1 MKAKVSAVMWWVG
14 PLAIVGA
21 VFALISDQVGLV
33 VHLPEMGDDAMGYHA
48 VGSGLFLFVL
58 VLLLIGMLGLYASPK
73 DPDGAKVIEY
83 GDSHARYVLVED
95 SEEESRL
102 PEQTLRAQSPR
113 RSPAPLRDAATRRH
127 RMARRAG

>member
-1 MKAKVSAVMWWVG
+1 MKAKVSAVMRWVG

-21 VFALISDQVGLV
+21 GFAVISDQVGLV

-48 VGSGLFLFVL
+48 VGSGIFLFIFT
-58 VLLLIGMLGLYASPK
+58 LLFIGMLGLYASPK

-83 GDSHARYVLVED
+83 GDSRARYVLVED

-102 PEQTLRAQSPR
+102 PEWTPRTQSPR
-113 RSPAPLRDAATRRH
+113 RSPAPLRDTATRRH
-127 RMARRAG
+127 RTTRRAG